1 MYEVIMLHHPFENKS
16 KEEIKTILLKGE
28 YPIIKNEEKLYDDE
42 MIKTINLMLKV
53 LFLFFII
60 LLFYF
65 S

>member
-1 MYEVIMLHHPFENKS
+1 MNIN
-16 KEEIKTILLKGE
+16 EIKTMLLKGE